1 MPGSKS
7 QEGTSPKV
15 GQVSDRPSVTAAVTP
30 LSSRAA
36 TAATET
42 SAFAEA
48 GGLKSRPTNL
58 LVIFT
63 GSIAAYKG
71 CEVVSR
77 LVQRGHRVRCVATPS
92 ALKFIGPATLEGLTG
107 APVLSDAFALS
118 AALEHI
124 NLTRWADAVLVCP
137 ATANTLNRFA
147 AGLAD
152 DLPGALFLAHDRAK
166 PWLAAP
172 AMNPAMW
179 AHPATVV
186 AVEKLRT
193 WGVRFIDPAAGRTAC
208 GETGEGRLAEPDTIV
223 AAVEAA
229 LTPPARRLRV
239 LVTAGGTAE
248 PVDGVRVLTNTS
260 TGATGAL
267 IATHLSRAGHDV
279 VLLRA
284 QGALAADGPCREETF
299 VTFAQLEAV
308 LRRLLAAEVFDAVIH
323 AAAVSDYSADMVVM
337 ADGAPL
343 PAATGSKLASG
354 GAPVLR
360 LRPNP
365 RLVDSLRGWS
375 LSPFKLVAFKLTH
388 GAEAAQAG
396 EAVRKL
402 FAHSGAD
409 FVVHN
414 DLAARRAD
422 GAFPADIL
430 RPDGT
435 VAAHCADRVALAAEL
450 AELLV
455 GGQLAGAT
463 SAKHGSWREQAHR
476 PPETT

>member
-1 MPGSKS
+1 MSGS
-7 QEGTSPKV
+7 
-15 GQVSDRPSVTAAVTP
+15 
-30 LSSRAA
+30 
-36 TAATET
+36 
-42 SAFAEA
+42 
-48 GGLKSRPTNL
+48 NL

-107 APVLSDAFALS
+107 SAVLSDAFTPG

-124 NLTRWADAVLVCP
+124 ALTRWADAVLVCP

-166 PWLAAP
+166 PWLVAP
-172 AMNPAMW
+172 AMNPGMW
-179 AHPATVV
+179 SHPATVA
-186 AVEKLRT
+186 AVERLRT
-193 WGVRFIDPAAGRTAC
+193 WGVRFVDPAAGRTAC
-208 GETGEGRLAEPDTIV
+208 GEAGEGRLAEPDV
-223 AAVEAA
+223 VVGAVEAA
-229 LTPPARRLRV
+229 LARPVRRLRV

-267 IATHLSRAGHDV
+267 IATRLARAGHDV

-284 QGALAADGPCREETF
+284 RTALAADGPCREETF
-299 VTFAQLEAV
+299 VTFAQLEAA
-308 LRRLLAAEVFDAVIH
+308 LRRLLAAEAFDAVIH
-323 AAAVSDYSADMVVM
+323 AAAVSDYSVDMVVM
-337 ADGAPL
+337 AEGPASA
-343 PAATGSKLASG
+343 PAAKLPSG
-354 GAPVLR
+354 GTPVLK

-375 LSPFKLVAFKLTH
+375 PGRFMLVAFKLTH
-388 GAEAAQAG
+388 GAEAGQAG

-409 FVVHN
+409 YVVHN
-414 DLAARRAD
+414 DLSARRAD
-422 GAFPADIL
+422 GTFPADIL
-430 RPDGT
+430 RADGS
-435 VAAHCADRVALAAEL
+435 VAAHCADRTALAAEL
-450 AELLV
+450 ARLLED
-455 GGQLAGAT
+455 
-463 SAKHGSWREQAHR
+463 SADRKS
-476 PPETT
+476 